1 MRVFECQNCDQPL
14 YFENV
19 SCERCGMRLGFGPAR
34 TRLFAIEPQGDHW
47 IVLGEPDRPR
57 RLCAN
62 AQHGVC
68 NWLVDAEGDEP
79 FCLACRHNNTIPDL
93 TRPHALERWTR
104 LEQAKRRLFYTLINL
119 RLPLI
124 TRAEDPKEGLAFD
137 FLEEL
142 EGGPRVMTGHASGLI
157 TINIAEADDV
167 ERERARTQMMETY
180 RTLLGHMRH
189 EIAHW
194 YWDRLVR
201 DDPATLERFRAL
213 CGDERADY
221 AQALQAHHDNGP
233 KPDWRANYV
242 TAYASSHPWEDF
254 AESFAHYLHIVDALE
269 TARAFGVS
277 VRPRVTEA
285 DDMSAK
291 VDFNPYRMRDAQAL
305 IDAWLPIAFAVNSL
319 NRSLGQPDLYPFV
332 LSPPAIEKL
341 GFVAS
346 LAPQGA

>member
-19 SCERCGMRLGFGPAR
+19 ACERCGMSLGFGPAR
-34 TRLFAIEPQGDHW
+34 TQLFAIVPQDDHW

-57 RLCAN
+57 RMCRN

-68 NWLVDAEGDEP
+68 NWLVDAEDDDP
-79 FCLACRHNNTIPDL
+79 FCRACRHNHTIPDL
-93 TRPHALERWTR
+93 TRPYGLERWTR

-124 TRAEDPKEGLAFD
+124 TRAEDPVEGLAFE

-142 EGGPRVMTGHASGLI
+142 PGGPKVLTGHASGLI

-167 ERERARTQMMETY
+167 ERERARTQMSESY

-201 DDPATLERFRAL
+201 DDADALSRFRDL
-213 CGDERADY
+213 FGDDRLDY
-221 AQALQAHHDNGP
+221 ATALQTHHNMGP
-233 KPDWRANYV
+233 PADWRMRHV
-242 TAYASSHPWEDF
+242 SAYASSHPWEDF

-269 TARAFGVS
+269 TARAFGLS
-277 VRPRVTEA
+277 VKPRVIESA
-285 DDMSAK
+285 DMSAS
-291 VDFNPYRMRDAQAL
+291 A
-305 IDAWLPIAFAVNSL
+305 
-319 NRSLGQPDLYPFV
+319 
-332 LSPPAIEKL
+332 PARR
-341 GFVAS
+341 
-346 LAPQGA
+346 